1 MGDTCSDILDNTQVK
16 CVYLAAVLVLVL
28 LIFMQVRKMG
38 YYYNENFSDWQAG
51 DTRFV
56 EFRTGHGYVRNV
68 TPRAGVVG
76 GSAAGLQTTSDTSRI
91 PQAHGYIERY

>member
-1 MGDTCSDILDNTQVK
+1 MGELCSDVLNNTIVK
-16 CVYLAAVLVLVL
+16 CVYLAVVLILVL
-28 LIFMQVRKMG
+28 LIFMQVLKIG
-38 YYYNENFSDWQAG
+38 YFYDEGFSDWQAG
-51 DTRFV
+51 DTKYV

-91 PQAHGYIERY
+91 PQAFGYNERY